1 MRGGLLASLHTGC
14 QGCISASPRIGKLSV
29 SSSRA
34 GTSIVP
40 WSVEGSKAVAHV
52 HLGGSAVLQALM
64 ANLSAL
70 HGLECRGAL
79 ELSSL
84 AHEPGHHCQGC
95 HCDS

>member
-1 MRGGLLASLHTGC
+1 MYILVG
-14 QGCISASPRIGKLSV
+14 
-29 SSSRA
+29 
-34 GTSIVP
+34 
-40 WSVEGSKAVAHV
+40 
-52 HLGGSAVLQALM
+52 VLQALM

-79 ELSSL
+79 KLSSL